1 MSRKICHMP
10 EYMRDDFVYDGD
22 FYYSNMN
29 IVRMRLQAISLVWV
43 YRKMDLENKIFKM
56 WC

>member
-1 MSRKICHMP
+1 MP